1 MKQFPKELTG
11 KFQVPN
17 HPQTPT
23 EIQNFLNKLP
33 QNFSPYT
40 CHSPSE
46 ALKNRKANCFEGA
59 LLAAALL
66 WRLGERPLLLD
77 LETTRADVC
86 HVVALFKR
94 NGLWGAVSKTNHAVL
109 RFRDPIFQTP
119 RELALSYFNE
129 YFLDNGQ
136 KTLRRYSAPF
146 DLTKLEPSWLTSQ
159 KPLWKLETALG
170 KSPHFP
176 IVPVAAL
183 KKLRL
188 ADPIEIKAGKIK
200 GVGS

>member
-1 MKQFPKELTG
+1 MKRFPRELIG
-11 KFQVPN
+11 EFQVSN
-17 HPQTPT
+17 RPQTPT
-23 EIQNFLNKLP
+23 DIQNFLNKLP

-40 CHSPSE
+40 CRSPFE
-46 ALKNRKANCFEGA
+46 ALRHRKANCFEGA

-77 LETTRADVC
+77 LETTEADVC
-86 HVVALFKR
+86 HVIALFKQ
-94 NGLWGAVSKTNHAVL
+94 NGLWGALSKTNHAVL
-109 RFRDPIFQTP
+109 RYRDPIFKTP

-146 DLTKLEPSWLTSQ
+146 DLTKLEPGWLTSK
-159 KPLWKLETALG
+159 KPLWKLETALE

-176 IVPVAAL
+176 IAPATAM

-188 ADPIEIKAGKIK
+188 ADPIEIKAGKLK
-200 GVGS
+200 SSN